1 MTLLYSPDGKRRI
14 DYHPDHV
21 ERLGKFGW
29 TVDKPKE
36 SKPKKEKTSVDDVN
50 KT

>member
-21 ERLGKFGW
+21 EKLKGMGW
-29 TVDKPKE
+29 YETKE
-36 SKPKKEKTSVDDVN
+36 SKPKKKKTSAND
-50 KT
+50 KK